1 MGFRLMRLRSL
12 LPVALLL
19 GVAACATPFEARVAR
34 FQSLPAPAGQT
45 FTVAAVDPAKA
56 GGLQFA
62 TYAGILRQRM
72 IAAGYAEA
80 TDPRSAA
87 LVAEFDYGVSM
98 PREKIETRPGFGGG
112 FGYGGLGYGGFGYGG
127 FGYHGYGGFG
137 YGFPRYGYGFYDP
150 FYGPEVYSVTRFNA
164 FADVRINRA
173 ADHVAVFE
181 GRAETVAG
189 TNNLTVLVPNLVS
202 ALFTNF
208 PGRSGETVRVRID
221 PQHPD
226 TPVMSTGP
234 R

>member
-1 MGFRLMRLRSL
+1 MRLRSL

-34 FQSLPAPAGQT
+34 FQSLPAPSGQT
-45 FTVAAVDPAKA
+45 FTVAAVDPGKA

-62 TYAGILRQRM
+62 TYANILRQRM
-72 IAAGYAEA
+72 VAAGYAEA
-80 TDPRSAA
+80 ADPRSAT

-98 PREKIETRPGFGGG
+98 PREKIETRPGFGSGFGGG
-112 FGYGGLGYGGFGYGG
+112 FGYGGYGGFGYGG
-127 FGYHGYGGFG
+127 YGHGGFGYGLG
-137 YGFPRYGYGFYDP
+137 YGFPRYGYGFFDP

-173 ADHVAVFE
+173 SDHVAVFE
-181 GRAETVAG
+181 GRAETVSG

-221 PQHPD
+221 PQHPE
-226 TPVMSTGP
+226 TPVMSNIP